1 VKYLS
6 YFLPSFL
13 ILSIFILNPSMSL
26 GQATAEACKSSGG
39 LPQYRTQSD
48 GRKVY
53 SSCIKTKT
61 DIQGRTAAAGVVE
74 SLNEKCQR
82 QLSAM
87 GGGKGCYSVAGG
99 RCSFGF
105 DKCTS
110 SSLCSNNGGNWQ
122 NGSCVDKNSVTQTAI
137 NSCSCQSATYDGDA
151 DVNYACS
158 KMIDGQR
165 VVKSKTASCDEFV
178 SPSAANAKK
187 DACKAAGGSFVDAT
201 GICECEAMN
210 SSLVF
215 DGKSYKKCE
224 GATAQSRGAEQI
236 CADKKGTWDD
246 DQKQCKCGDQAQD
259 LSASAPS
266 CRASSSNSEECSELA
281 SFEEKVDKCESESS
295 SAVKSCDAESKN
307 ANSGYDDAKAA
318 AAILGQ
324 VQMARGQQQGSVEAC
339 MRAGVMA
346 NTMFYGL
353 DLMKNDCNP
362 GMEQCKS
369 SCSEAFSKS
378 QDIVAKCTQEFDS
391 KFGDR
396 NLPQNT
402 DRYVQFMTN
411 VSTKVSN
418 FQSKLNSAKE
428 KCDVEAPSKA
438 AELNRLMKDMNNSA
452 VQAQK
457 CQCQQT
463 AGQANCNDIM
473 GPEFCLKN
481 PTDPRCPRTVAVC
494 TPQSADYNTKTC
506 LCMRDPKNSQCAVIT
521 GGAGGP
527 AALAGGPG
535 YNPIG
540 TSGGNYSGKTGG
552 SGGINLNGGLGDDA
566 VAVSSDRSGGGPG
579 EVFGVAGTGS
589 AGGGSTPSGE
599 DGSGAGAGEG
609 EGQTKSGVAGL
620 FNALKTGMGNLLG
633 GGSGNKA
640 GGSGKTFGDGS
651 KNNGNAV
658 DPNKWRPRGVAA
670 VGQIGGRNENIFQK
684 ISDQYGMQSHT
695 FMSGAK

>member
-1 VKYLS
+1 MISFYRFNFI
-6 YFLPSFL
+6 FL
-13 ILSIFILNPSMSL
+13 FILFGL
-26 GQATAEACKSSGG
+26 TAFSWNAHANGRGSSSGNCG
-39 LPQYRTQSD
+39 PNMTWNGKSC
-48 GRKVY
+48 VY
-53 SSCIKTKT
+53 AN
-61 DIQGRTAAAGVVE
+61 RTAANCGPNMKWNGTSCVSSTPTSSVVTRPAGQV
-74 SLNEKCQR
+74 
-82 QLSAM
+82 
-87 GGGKGCYSVAGG
+87 GCY
-99 RCSFGF
+99 
-105 DKCTS
+105 KTMP
-110 SSLCSNNGGNWQ
+110 
-122 NGSCVDKNSVTQTAI
+122 NGSKAWSCDYCSAEAKERNGCGKATQTAI
-137 NSCSCQSATYDGDA
+137 NSCTCQSATYSGDD

-201 GICECEAMN
+201 GVCECEAMN

-224 GATAQSRGAEQI
+224 GAAAQIIDREQV

-266 CRASSSNSEECSELA
+266 CRAGSSTAEECSEFA
-281 SFEEKVDKCESESS
+281 RYEEKVKQCESESAA
-295 SAVKSCDAESKN
+295 AVKSCDAESKN

-369 SCSEAFSKS
+369 SCNA
-378 QDIVAKCTQEFDS
+378 AKEFENIGDKCYAEFTQKYGAYTQGADPAMDQKYS
-391 KFGDR
+391 
-396 NLPQNT
+396 
-402 DRYVQFMTN
+402 QFMSG
-411 VSTKVSN
+411 VGQKM
-418 FQSKLNSAKE
+418 QSLQARLQSGAE

-463 AGQANCNDIM
+463 AGQANCDDIM

-494 TPQSADYNTKTC
+494 SPSSADYNTKTC